1 MVDKEENNQFSSVD
15 RDEFLS
21 LQNKIVELERDLR
34 DTRDMARDTLHI
46 AIGVDGSNGLRSAI
60 TALATTVEKIKDD
73 FLFLKETA
81 HNYREL
87 KAMILRFL
95 FTGSFAFIFQ
105 LGGVI
110 WFFSADHKS
119 TQDLNKSVADIA
131 VDIKQIQKENV
142 SRDAVNKEILEHE
155 TVIKQNIEN
164 AKNLK

>member
-1 MVDKEENNQFSSVD
+1 
-15 RDEFLS
+15 
-21 LQNKIVELERDLR
+21 
-34 DTRDMARDTLHI
+34 
-46 AIGVDGSNGLRSAI
+46 VDGSNGLRSAI

-110 WFFSADHKS
+110 WFFSSDHRS
-119 TQDLNKSVADIA
+119 QEELTRQVVEIA
-131 VDIKQIQKENV
+131 KDIKELEKNQKNHSNE
-142 SRDAVNKEILEHE
+142 
-155 TVIKQNIEN
+155 
-164 AKNLK
+164 

>member
-15 RDEFLS
+15 RDEFSS

-87 KAMILRFL
+87 KSMILRFL

-131 VDIKQIQKENV
+131 TDIKQMQKENV
-142 SRDAVNKEILEHE
+142 MRDAVDKEILNRGDSL
-155 TVIKQNIEN
+155 KQHIEN
-164 AKNLK
+164 EKAIK

>member
-1 MVDKEENNQFSSVD
+1 MVDNEENSYSHSLE
-15 RDEFLS
+15 RDEFMA
-21 LQNKIVELERDLR
+21 LQSKIVELERDLR

-60 TALATTVEKIKDD
+60 TALANTVEKIKDD

-95 FTGSFAFIFQ
+95 FTGSVAFIFQ

-110 WFFSADHKS
+110 WFFSADHQAQEVLVK
-119 TQDLNKSVADIA
+119 QVGDIA
-131 VDIKQIQKENV
+131 IDIKNIQKNENQ
-142 SRDAVNKEILEHE
+142 K
-155 TVIKQNIEN
+155 NITR
-164 AKNLK
+164 